1 MRTFSIGG
9 VHPHDNKLS
18 AGVAIES
25 LPLPEHAVIP
35 LSQHIGAPAVPNV
48 KKGDVVERGQMLA
61 TPAEGLSVAVH
72 ASIDGKII
80 EVTEK
85 YVIIEK

>member
-18 AGVAIES
+18 AGVAIET

-35 LSQHIGAPAVPNV
+35 LSQHIGAPATLFVNI
-48 KKGDVVERGQMLA
+48 L
-61 TPAEGLSVAVH
+61 VH
-72 ASIDGKII
+72 RLHR
-80 EVTEK
+80 
-85 YVIIEK
+85 

>member
-1 MRTFSIGG
+1 MPLHI
-9 VHPHDNKLS
+9 
-18 AGVAIES
+18 IE
-25 LPLPEHAVIP
+25 EV
-35 LSQHIGAPAVPNV
+35 Q
-48 KKGDVVERGQMLA
+48 QMLA